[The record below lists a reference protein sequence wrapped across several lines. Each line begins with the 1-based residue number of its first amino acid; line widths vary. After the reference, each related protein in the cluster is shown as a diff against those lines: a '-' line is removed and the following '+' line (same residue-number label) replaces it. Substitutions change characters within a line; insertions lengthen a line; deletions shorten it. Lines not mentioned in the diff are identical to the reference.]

1 MFLNLA
7 ERDPAILLSSVYG
20 ALREDTDKITLEL
33 LGPGMMINDTA
44 LMLFEVLR
52 NRPPHIHLHAH
63 SHTCLSNG
71 AVLIWLAADTRTI
84 RADAWIQL
92 CPIPKTPKPRRNR
105 LHSNYTSG
113 LPVEDEQP
121 ADTDL
126 RTIMRHLD
134 EWLPIEGA
142 DLQLIK
148 IRYFHALQFFAN
160 FFYGRGQAHVDG
172 LAGHAVL
179 ARDFRDGA
187 GALKDF
193 TEDIGRLVAD
203 FLPTF
208 SYGFAGHINFQV
220 NRYVGERDFTRVLN
234 EHSRYFCFKNEAI
247 LAFFFANL
255 RTREFDHRNHRSL
268 DLLGDFR

>member
-7 ERDPAILLSSVYG
+7 ERDPAILLSGLYE
-20 ALREDTDKITLEL
+20 ALRENKDKITLEL
-33 LGPGMMINDTA
+33 LGPGMMIHDTA

-92 CPIPKTPKPRRNR
+92 CHVPKTPKPRRNR

-126 RTIMRHLD
+126 RTIMRHLG
-134 EWLPIEGA
+134 EWLPVSEIAGMRLFEKDLRDLALIEDSESDEKLA
-142 DLQLIK
+142 
-148 IRYFHALQFFAN
+148 AL
-160 FFYGRGQAHVDG
+160 
-172 LAGHAVL
+172 
-179 ARDFRDGA
+179 
-187 GALKDF
+187 
-193 TEDIGRLVAD
+193 
-203 FLPTF
+203 
-208 SYGFAGHINFQV
+208 FAGNAQ
-220 NRYVGERDFTRVLN
+220 
-234 EHSRYFCFKNEAI
+234 S
-247 LAFFFANL
+247 
-255 RTREFDHRNHRSL
+255 
-268 DLLGDFR
+268 

>member
-7 ERDPAILLSSVYG
+7 ERDPAILLSSLYE
-20 ALREDTDKITLEL
+20 ALRNGSDTIRLEL
-33 LGPGMMINDTA
+33 LGPGIMLHDTA

-52 NRPPHIHLHAH
+52 NRPSHIQIHAH

-105 LHSNYTSG
+105 QHTNYASG

-134 EWLPIEGA
+134 EWLPVSEIAGMRLFEKELR
-142 DLQLIK
+142 DLALIQDSESDQNLA
-148 IRYFHALQFFAN
+148 AL
-160 FFYGRGQAHVDG
+160 
-172 LAGHAVL
+172 
-179 ARDFRDGA
+179 
-187 GALKDF
+187 
-193 TEDIGRLVAD
+193 
-203 FLPTF
+203 
-208 SYGFAGHINFQV
+208 FAGN
-220 NRYVGERDFTRVLN
+220 
-234 EHSRYFCFKNEAI
+234 A
-247 LAFFFANL
+247 
-255 RTREFDHRNHRSL
+255 
-268 DLLGDFR
+268 